1 MNWESSGLELMYYPT
16 VPLSSIE
23 MMMKWIPNRF
33 CFESV
38 QLKTTSNT
46 PLWVFSTFF
55 KLHKWYQI
63 AQSKTYIQ
71 GKRQDFA
78 IKLKKEKNR
87 RKNEKNHYRRNLC
100 ILKEFLLLFYI
111 KPDKSLENA
120 VNRSKLYRWNFLLQY
135 FFCCYFVIFQLNINN
150 FRVLHN
156 LPAQS
161 NNSNT
166 RTRCEI
172 CSKLKIKIPERRQW
186 RRSGIFIVN
195 FEHISYLVLV
205 FPLLTLN
212 MQLPAGRSAACIP
225 AYLILW
231 IYASFY
237 VNPLL
242 HL

>member
-1 MNWESSGLELMYYPT
+1 MNWVSSGLELMYYPT

-135 FFCCYFVIFQLNINN
+135 FFVVVTLSYFN
-150 FRVLHN
+150 
-156 LPAQS
+156 
-161 NNSNT
+161 
-166 RTRCEI
+166 
-172 CSKLKIKIPERRQW
+172 
-186 RRSGIFIVN
+186 
-195 FEHISYLVLV
+195 
-205 FPLLTLN
+205 LTLII
-212 MQLPAGRSAACIP
+212 SEFYII
-225 AYLILW
+225 YLLKVTIATLEQGVK
-231 IYASFY
+231 Y
-237 VNPLL
+237 VQS
-242 HL
+242 